1 LQKIFSGILKDLIM
15 KNIFLFILATIAVT
29 TVTAQ
34 AQNPVSWSFSSKKI
48 SDKEY
53 EVQLTATMQN
63 GWHVYSQQQPADAIA
78 IPTSFNFNKNPLVE
92 IDGKVKEVGKLEKFR
107 DPQLDVTAF
116 QYSNKVVFVQKVK
129 LKGKVKTNVT
139 GKLEYQ
145 ACTDEKCLPPKT
157 VDFSIPL
164 S

>member
-1 LQKIFSGILKDLIM
+1 M
-15 KNIFLFILATIAVT
+15 KNIFFFILAALALT
-29 TVTAQ
+29 TVSAQ
-34 AQNPVSWSFSSKKI
+34 SQNPVSWSFSTKKI

-63 GWHVYSQQQPADAIA
+63 GWHVYSQQQPSDAIA
-78 IPTSFNFNKNPLVE
+78 IPTTFNFNKNPLVE
-92 IDGKVKEVGKLEKFR
+92 LEGKVKEVGKLEKFR
-107 DPQLDVTAF
+107 DPLLDVTAF

>member
-53 EVQLTATMQN
+53 EIQLTATMQN

-92 IDGKVKEVGKLEKFR
+92 MDGKVKEVGKLEKFR

>member
-1 LQKIFSGILKDLIM
+1 M

-53 EVQLTATMQN
+53 EIQLTATMQN

-92 IDGKVKEVGKLEKFR
+92 MDGKVKEVGKLEKFR